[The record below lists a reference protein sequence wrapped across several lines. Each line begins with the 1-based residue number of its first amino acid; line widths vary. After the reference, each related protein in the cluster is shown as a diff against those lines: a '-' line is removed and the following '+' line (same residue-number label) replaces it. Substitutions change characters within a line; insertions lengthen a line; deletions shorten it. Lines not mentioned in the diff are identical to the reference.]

1 MSKSDRQRRQEE
13 RILFFHLKMTLIEQL
28 VKKGILKKEKALS
41 LETEIK
47 NSNKKEEEVL
57 IREKIVSEDFLFN
70 LKSEILK
77 IPLKREVDVEKIAPK
92 VFEIIPEGSAR
103 YYKMV
108 SLSKRKDTL
117 DVGMV
122 YPEDLNAQEALKFLS
137 RQEKFTPQVFLIT
150 FTVFNKL
157 IKRYQDI
164 RRNVDQAL
172 KQLEAELKADKTEAK
187 IAEKVDLERLVEKAP
202 IIRVVAVLLRQA
214 VEKGVSDVHIEP
226 VRGRLRVRFRQ
237 MGILHSSFFLPIKNL
252 APVVARI
259 KILASLKID
268 ETRIPQDGRFSA
280 KINEKDIDFRISTF
294 PTTMG
299 EKAVIRILDPTTGLK
314 SFKELGLER
323 KNLEIIK
330 KVTKK
335 PYGLILTTGPTG
347 CGKTTTLY
355 AILEIL
361 NKEEVNIMTLEDPVE
376 YFIDGINQSQVK
388 PEIGY
393 TFATG
398 LRHIVRQDPDIIMV
412 GEIRDEE
419 TAGLAIHAAL
429 TGHLVL
435 ATLHTS
441 HAIGAIPR
449 LIDMKVDAFLLPPTL
464 SVIIA
469 QRLVRTL
476 CPFCKKKVKPRKEIE
491 EMIIKEIKSLPD
503 LIKRDYS
510 IEVPKNFYIYEPGR
524 CKKCNE
530 MGFSGRIGIFEV
542 LAMTDQLEEI
552 ILQKGSEAVIFQ
564 QARNQ
569 GMMTMKQDGI
579 LKVLEGITT
588 IEEVLRV
595 AEEK

>member
-164 RRNVDQAL
+164 KRNVDQAL

-226 VRGRLRVRFRQ
+226 IRGRLRVRFRQ

-510 IEVPKNFYIYEPGR
+510 IEVPKNFYIYEPGQ

-579 LKVLEGITT
+579 LKVLKGITT

>member
-1 MSKSDRQRRQEE
+1 M
-13 RILFFHLKMTLIEQL
+13 ILIEQL
-28 VKKGILKKEKALS
+28 VKRGVLKKEKALS

-47 NSNKKEEEVL
+47 NSVKKEEEVL

-77 IPLKREVDVEKIAPK
+77 IPLKREVDKEKIAQK
-92 VFEIIPEGSAR
+92 VFEIIPEESAR
-103 YYKMV
+103 YYKMI
-108 SLSKRKDTL
+108 SLSKKKDIL

-122 YPEDLNAQEALKFLS
+122 YPEDLSAQEALKFLS

-150 FTVFNKL
+150 LTVFSKL

-164 RRNVDQAL
+164 RKNVDQAL
-172 KQLEAELKADKTEAK
+172 QQLETELKTDKTEAK
-187 IAEKVDLERLVEKAP
+187 ITEKVDLERLVEKAP

-214 VEKGVSDVHIEP
+214 VEKEASDIHIEP
-226 VRGRLRVRFRQ
+226 VRGRLRVRIRQ
-237 MGILHSSFFLPIKNL
+237 MGILRSSFWLPLKNL
-252 APVVARI
+252 APIVARI

-280 KINEKDIDFRISTF
+280 KINEKDIDFRTSTF
-294 PTTMG
+294 PTTLG
-299 EKAVIRILDPTTGLK
+299 EKVVIRILDSATGLK

-323 KNLEIIK
+323 KNLEIVK
-330 KVTKK
+330 KATKK
-335 PYGLILTTGPTG
+335 PYGLILATGPTG
-347 CGKTTTLY
+347 CGKSTTLY

-361 NKEEVNIMTLEDPVE
+361 NKEGVNIITLEDPVE
-376 YFIDGINQSQVK
+376 YFIDGVNQSQVK

-441 HAIGAIPR
+441 HAVGAIPR
-449 LIDMKVDAFLLPPTL
+449 LIDMKVDAFLLPSTL
-464 SVIIA
+464 SIIIA
-469 QRLVRTL
+469 QRLLRTL
-476 CPFCKKKVKPRKEIE
+476 CPFCKRKVKPLKETE
-491 EMIIKEIKSLPD
+491 EMIIREVKSIPES
-503 LIKRDYS
+503 IRSDYS
-510 IEVPKNFYIYEPGR
+510 IEVPKDFYIYEPGQ
-524 CKKCNE
+524 CKKCDTK
-530 MGFSGRIGIFEV
+530 GFSGRVGIFEV
-542 LAMTDQLEEI
+542 LAMTDQLEEM
-552 ILQKGSEAVIFQ
+552 ILQKTSESAIFQ

-569 GMMTMKQDGI
+569 GMITMKQDGI
-579 LKVLEGITT
+579 LKVLEGKTT

>member
-164 RRNVDQAL
+164 KRNVDQAL

-237 MGILHSSFFLPIKNL
+237 MGILHSSFFLPIKSL

-330 KVTKK
+330 KTTKK
-335 PYGLILTTGPTG
+335 PYGLILATGPTG

-361 NKEEVNIMTLEDPVE
+361 NKEGVNIITLEDPVE

-510 IEVPKNFYIYEPGR
+510 IEVPKNFYIYEPGQ

>member
-1 MSKSDRQRRQEE
+1 M
-13 RILFFHLKMTLIEQL
+13 ILIEQL
-28 VKKGILKKEKALS
+28 VKRGVLKKEKALS

-47 NSNKKEEEVL
+47 NSVKKEEEVL

-77 IPLKREVDVEKIAPK
+77 IPLKREVDKEKIAQK
-92 VFEIIPEGSAR
+92 VFEIIPEESAR
-103 YYKMV
+103 YYKMI
-108 SLSKRKDTL
+108 SLSKKKDIL

-122 YPEDLNAQEALKFLS
+122 YPEDLSAQEALKFLS

-150 FTVFNKL
+150 LTVFSKL

-164 RRNVDQAL
+164 RKNVDQAL
-172 KQLEAELKADKTEAK
+172 QQLETELKTDKTEAK
-187 IAEKVDLERLVEKAP
+187 ITEKVDLERLVEKAP

-214 VEKGVSDVHIEP
+214 VEKEASDIHIEP
-226 VRGRLRVRFRQ
+226 VRGRLRVRIRQ
-237 MGILHSSFFLPIKNL
+237 MGILRSSFWLPLKNL
-252 APVVARI
+252 APIVARI

-280 KINEKDIDFRISTF
+280 KINEKDIDFRTSTF
-294 PTTMG
+294 PTTLG
-299 EKAVIRILDPTTGLK
+299 EKVVIRVLDSTTGLK

-323 KNLEIIK
+323 KNLEIVK
-330 KVTKK
+330 KATKK
-335 PYGLILTTGPTG
+335 PYGLILATGPTG
-347 CGKTTTLY
+347 CGKSTTLY

-361 NKEEVNIMTLEDPVE
+361 NKEGVNIITLEDPVE
-376 YFIDGINQSQVK
+376 YFIDGVNQSQVK

-441 HAIGAIPR
+441 HAVGAIPR
-449 LIDMKVDAFLLPPTL
+449 LIDMKVDAFLLPSTL
-464 SVIIA
+464 SIIIA
-469 QRLVRTL
+469 QRLLRTL
-476 CPFCKKKVKPRKEIE
+476 CPFCKRKVKPLKETE
-491 EMIIKEIKSLPD
+491 EMIIREVKSIPES
-503 LIKRDYS
+503 IRSDYS
-510 IEVPKNFYIYEPGR
+510 IEVPKDFYIYEPGQ
-524 CKKCNE
+524 CKKCDTK
-530 MGFSGRIGIFEV
+530 GFSGRLGIFEV
-542 LAMTDQLEEI
+542 LAMTDQLEEM
-552 ILQKGSEAVIFQ
+552 ILQKTSESAIFQ

-569 GMMTMKQDGI
+569 GMITMKQDGI
-579 LKVLEGITT
+579 LKVLEGKTT

>member
-1 MSKSDRQRRQEE
+1 M
-13 RILFFHLKMTLIEQL
+13 ILIEQL
-28 VKKGILKKEKALS
+28 VKRGVLKKEKALS

-47 NSNKKEEEVL
+47 NSVKKEEEVL

-77 IPLKREVDVEKIAPK
+77 IPLKREVDKEKIAQK
-92 VFEIIPEGSAR
+92 VFEIIPEESAR
-103 YYKMV
+103 YYKMI
-108 SLSKRKDTL
+108 SLSKKKDIL

-122 YPEDLNAQEALKFLS
+122 YPEDLSAQEALKFLS

-150 FTVFNKL
+150 LTVFSEL

-164 RRNVDQAL
+164 RKNVDQAL
-172 KQLEAELKADKTEAK
+172 QQLETELKVDKTEAK
-187 IAEKVDLERLVEKAP
+187 ITEKVDLERLVEKAP

-214 VEKGVSDVHIEP
+214 VEKEASDIHIEP
-226 VRGRLRVRFRQ
+226 IKGRLRVRIRQ
-237 MGILHSSFFLPIKNL
+237 MGILRSSFWLPIKNL
-252 APVVARI
+252 APIVARI

-280 KINEKDIDFRISTF
+280 KINEKDIDFRTSTF
-294 PTTMG
+294 PTTLG
-299 EKAVIRILDPTTGLK
+299 EKVVIRVLDSTIGLK

-323 KNLEIIK
+323 KNLEIVK
-330 KVTKK
+330 KATKK
-335 PYGLILTTGPTG
+335 PYGLILATGPTG
-347 CGKTTTLY
+347 CGKSTTLY

-361 NKEEVNIMTLEDPVE
+361 NKEGVNIITLEDPVE
-376 YFIDGINQSQVK
+376 YFIDGVNQSQVK

-441 HAIGAIPR
+441 HAVGAIPR
-449 LIDMKVDAFLLPPTL
+449 LIDMKVDAFLLPSTL
-464 SVIIA
+464 SIIIA
-469 QRLVRTL
+469 QRLLRTL
-476 CPFCKKKVKPRKEIE
+476 CPFCKRKVKPPKETE
-491 EMIIKEIKSLPD
+491 EMIIREVKSIPES
-503 LIKRDYS
+503 IRRDYS
-510 IEVPKNFYIYEPGR
+510 IEVPKDFYIYEPGQ
-524 CKKCNE
+524 CKKCDTK
-530 MGFSGRIGIFEV
+530 GFSGRLGIFEV

-552 ILQKGSEAVIFQ
+552 ILQKTSESAIFQ

-569 GMMTMKQDGI
+569 GMITMKQDGI
-579 LKVLEGITT
+579 LKVLEGKTT

>member
-1 MSKSDRQRRQEE
+1 M
-13 RILFFHLKMTLIEQL
+13 ILIEQL
-28 VKKGILKKEKALS
+28 VKRGVLKKEKALS

-47 NSNKKEEEVL
+47 NSVKKEEEVL

-77 IPLKREVDVEKIAPK
+77 IPLKREVDKEKIAQK
-92 VFEIIPEGSAR
+92 VFEIIPEESAR
-103 YYKMV
+103 YYKMI
-108 SLSKRKDTL
+108 SLSKKKDIL

-122 YPEDLNAQEALKFLS
+122 YPEDLSAQEALKFLS

-150 FTVFNKL
+150 LTVFSEL

-164 RRNVDQAL
+164 RKNVDQAL
-172 KQLEAELKADKTEAK
+172 QQLETELKVDKTEAK
-187 IAEKVDLERLVEKAP
+187 ITEKVDLERLVEKAP

-214 VEKGVSDVHIEP
+214 VEKEASDIHIEP
-226 VRGRLRVRFRQ
+226 IKGRLRVRIRQ
-237 MGILHSSFFLPIKNL
+237 MGILRSSFWLPIKNL
-252 APVVARI
+252 APIVARI

-280 KINEKDIDFRISTF
+280 KINEKDIDFRTSTF
-294 PTTMG
+294 PTTLG
-299 EKAVIRILDPTTGLK
+299 EKVVIRVLDSTIGLK

-323 KNLEIIK
+323 KNLEIVK
-330 KVTKK
+330 KTAKK
-335 PYGLILTTGPTG
+335 PYGLILATGPTG
-347 CGKTTTLY
+347 CGKSTTLY

-361 NKEEVNIMTLEDPVE
+361 NKEGVNIITLEDPVE
-376 YFIDGINQSQVK
+376 YFIDGVNQSQVK

-441 HAIGAIPR
+441 HAVGAIPR
-449 LIDMKVDAFLLPPTL
+449 LIDMKVDAFLLPSTL
-464 SVIIA
+464 SIIIA
-469 QRLVRTL
+469 QRLLRTL
-476 CPFCKKKVKPRKEIE
+476 CPFCKRKVKPPKETE
-491 EMIIKEIKSLPD
+491 EMIIREVKSIPES
-503 LIKRDYS
+503 IRRDYS
-510 IEVPKNFYIYEPGR
+510 IEVPKDFYIYEPGQ
-524 CKKCNE
+524 CKKCDTK
-530 MGFSGRIGIFEV
+530 GFSGRLGIFEV

-552 ILQKGSEAVIFQ
+552 ILQKTSESAIFQ

-569 GMMTMKQDGI
+569 GMITMKQDGI
-579 LKVLEGITT
+579 LKVLEGKTT

>member
-164 RRNVDQAL
+164 KRNVDQAL

-237 MGILHSSFFLPIKNL
+237 MGILHSSFFLPIKSL

-294 PTTMG
+294 PTTLG

-314 SFKELGLER
+314 NFKELGLER

-361 NKEEVNIMTLEDPVE
+361 NKEEVNIITLEDPVE

-510 IEVPKNFYIYEPGR
+510 IEVPKNFYIYEPGQ

>member
-164 RRNVDQAL
+164 KRNVEQAL
-172 KQLEAELKADKTEAK
+172 KQLESELKADKTEAK
-187 IAEKVDLERLVEKAP
+187 IVEKVDLERLVEKAP

-335 PYGLILTTGPTG
+335 PYGLILATGPTG

-361 NKEEVNIMTLEDPVE
+361 NKEGVNIITLEDPVE

-510 IEVPKNFYIYEPGR
+510 IEVPKNFYIYEPGQ

>member
-1 MSKSDRQRRQEE
+1 M
-13 RILFFHLKMTLIEQL
+13 ILIEQL
-28 VKKGILKKEKALS
+28 VKRGVLKKEKALS

-47 NSNKKEEEVL
+47 NSVKKEEEVL

-77 IPLKREVDVEKIAPK
+77 IPLKREVDKEKIAQK
-92 VFEIIPEGSAR
+92 VFEIIPEESAR
-103 YYKMV
+103 YYKMI
-108 SLSKRKDTL
+108 SLSKKKDIL

-122 YPEDLNAQEALKFLS
+122 YPEDLSAQEALKFLS

-150 FTVFNKL
+150 LTVFSEL

-164 RRNVDQAL
+164 RKNVDQAL
-172 KQLEAELKADKTEAK
+172 QQLETELKVDKTEAK
-187 IAEKVDLERLVEKAP
+187 ITEKVDLERLVEKAP

-214 VEKGVSDVHIEP
+214 VEKEASDIHIEP
-226 VRGRLRVRFRQ
+226 VKGRLRVRIRQ
-237 MGILHSSFFLPIKNL
+237 MGILRSSFWLPLKNL
-252 APVVARI
+252 APIVARI

-280 KINEKDIDFRISTF
+280 KINEKDIDFRTSTF
-294 PTTMG
+294 PTTLG
-299 EKAVIRILDPTTGLK
+299 EKVVIRILDSTTGLK

-323 KNLEIIK
+323 KNLEIVK
-330 KVTKK
+330 KTTKK
-335 PYGLILTTGPTG
+335 PYGLILATGPTG
-347 CGKTTTLY
+347 CGKSTTLY

-361 NKEEVNIMTLEDPVE
+361 NKEGVNIITLEDPVE
-376 YFIDGINQSQVK
+376 YFIDGVNQSQVK

-441 HAIGAIPR
+441 HAVGAIPR
-449 LIDMKVDAFLLPPTL
+449 LIDMKVDAFLLPSTL
-464 SVIIA
+464 SIIIA
-469 QRLVRTL
+469 QRLLRTL
-476 CPFCKKKVKPRKEIE
+476 CPFCKRKVKPPKETE
-491 EMIIKEIKSLPD
+491 EMIIREVKSIPES
-503 LIKRDYS
+503 IRRDYS
-510 IEVPKNFYIYEPGR
+510 IEVPKDFYIYEPGQ
-524 CKKCNE
+524 CKKCDTK
-530 MGFSGRIGIFEV
+530 GFSGRLGIFEV

-552 ILQKGSEAVIFQ
+552 ILQKTSESAIFQ

-569 GMMTMKQDGI
+569 GMITMKQDGI
-579 LKVLEGITT
+579 LKVLEGKTT